1 MLVHARAQH
10 GTRNKSGEL
19 RKELRQ
25 FRETVASRY
34 FQTTNGGV
42 DYLIW

>member
-1 MLVHARAQH
+1 MPVHAGAQH
-10 GTRNKSGEL
+10 GTRNESGEL

-25 FRETVASRY
+25 FKETVASRY
-34 FQTTNGGV
+34 SQTKNGCV